1 MKKGLITLFL
11 IVLLSFSLSS
21 KAAALEIGVITDD
34 TSIVDDLK
42 ALDINEDDYFILEDS
57 EYNFKNYFEWFVIAV
72 AENRISATSIH
83 VYIYIYNPITIDS
96 VDVSIDMTINEKRVQ
111 GYFNENSN
119 SQFSLCGK
127 SEEHNILKLCY
138 IDQTDYN
145 AERNYEIVIEDLKNE
160 VSSKKFTAQLITKE
174 DEKRLVTNYN
184 FDSML
189 FIEKDILLTLRF
201 EDWNTNSW
209 WQSICHEFNFF
220 KDDEEVLMFFYNFN
234 ASKTI
239 DEIVEVELNYDHYVN
254 TSTAYY
260 DPSTGTRLRTL
271 NSSNSNVVND
281 AIRIKRPGVQEQSVY
296 GVECSF
302 NAFTT
307 PASNRIKEFGN
318 AIEISSSLFNYDHS
332 ILVDIN
338 RSVELT
344 STLKWVPKKE
354 VFPLVDDS
362 SLTAVLEKKI
372 SEYMITDLK
381 MTRLTYKAE
390 GKTFNSYVLD
400 DVDDPVFVDPDNTN
414 ILWWQ
419 QILETFRIV
428 GAWVLE
434 LFNLSA
440 PSFVQTIVGAVVCFI
455 GVLLIPAII
464 RLLINLISSL
474 INIIF

>member
-1 MKKGLITLFL
+1 M
-11 IVLLSFSLSS
+11 
-21 KAAALEIGVITDD
+21 
-34 TSIVDDLK
+34 
-42 ALDINEDDYFILEDS
+42 
-57 EYNFKNYFEWFVIAV
+57 
-72 AENRISATSIH
+72 ENT
-83 VYIYIYNPITIDS
+83 V
-96 VDVSIDMTINEKRVQ
+96 
-111 GYFNENSN
+111 F
-119 SQFSLCGK
+119 
-127 SEEHNILKLCY
+127 
-138 IDQTDYN
+138 
-145 AERNYEIVIEDLKNE
+145 ERNYEIVIEDLKNE

-260 DPSTGTRLRTL
+260 DPGIGTRLRTL

-281 AIRIKRPGVQEQSVY
+281 AIKIKKPGVQKQSVY

-307 PASNRIKEFGN
+307 PASDRIKEFDG

-419 QILETFRIV
+419 QILELFRIV

-440 PSFVQTIVGAVVCFI
+440 PSFVQTIVGGVVCFI

-464 RLLINLISSL
+464 RLLINLISSI